1 MSDTGLLSVERL
13 TGQPEGRHR
22 SQNKPLQVSI
32 LATHF
37 IEDVA
42 VGAEHVLVMT
52 SSGEVWGWGNNSE
65 GQLGLGNN
73 TTQRQPVVIP
83 GLQGKNIRQIS
94 AGRNHSAA
102 WTAPLIPP
110 RTPGTPSPLQLGC
123 PTTIPPRFQA
133 IKCVDPEAVRTRLR
147 VLYHFSDL
155 ISSCWR
161 LIDLTPDEV
170 GIVCL

>member
-1 MSDTGLLSVERL
+1 MLSAERL

-22 SQNKPLQVSI
+22 SQNKPLQVPN

-42 VGAEHVLVMT
+42 VGAEHVLVIT

-73 TTQRQPVVIP
+73 TTQRQPVIIP
-83 GLQGKNIRQIS
+83 GLQGKNIKQIS

-102 WTAPLIPP
+102 WTAPLVSP
-110 RTPGTPSPLQLGC
+110 RTPGTPSPLLLGH
-123 PTTIPPRFQA
+123 PTTIPPRFQS
-133 IKCVDPEAVRTRLR
+133 IKCVDPEAVRARLQ

-161 LIDLTPDEV
+161 LIDLKPDEV
-170 GIVCL
+170 SIM